1 MSSCK
6 QMILWTWDCFILFTS
21 SQAVNLSMHPFLG
34 PSLLSNFTRTS
45 RVNTSVIRQLTIL
58 LDTLVWH
65 TPSSFPLLS
74 KYPTSAR
81 PNQEVLSRLG
91 SRTNPDKTRSI
102 VHRSLN
108 IKCAVSTTNLDG
120 RQRHSFQA
128 PRHIQMQIL
137 YILGSIR
144 VRRNAWSSPPVS
156 GYVSSFTQVTLA
168 CMACF
173 WHGPGKLTSKM
184 CMID

>member
-1 MSSCK
+1 
-6 QMILWTWDCFILFTS
+6 
-21 SQAVNLSMHPFLG
+21 MHPFLG

-81 PNQEVLSRLG
+81 PTQEVLTRLG

-108 IKCAVSTTNLDG
+108 IKMFCMKNQLGRPTTPFLPGSQTHSDADTVYPRLDTSATQCLILSTSLRLCQLFYSSNPCMHGVFLTGLG
-120 RQRHSFQA
+120 R
-128 PRHIQMQIL
+128 L
-137 YILGSIR
+137 E
-144 VRRNAWSSPPVS
+144 
-156 GYVSSFTQVTLA
+156 
-168 CMACF
+168 
-173 WHGPGKLTSKM
+173 
-184 CMID
+184 